1 MKKLYTLFIAGS
13 FMLSNNVFAQCESS
27 TSLLVDLQ
35 MENTNADSSAYNQ
48 PVLNYGSPTFTTDR
62 HGNATG
68 ALNTTSGTIFLSNDQ
83 SGNFKCQFPFTFSTW
98 IKSNALGARNPI
110 FMNEDHGSA
119 YSGVWINLLQTGE
132 VIASIGNGGVPG
144 SASRKS
150 ATTTTQL
157 VAGTWYHIAVVFN
170 SLSDIDIYVN
180 GAPQTVTYSGAGDAL
195 YYYMVS
201 GTAGKIGSGVN
212 GSGTNAYFNGAI
224 DDLRFWNVAL
234 VDIQV
239 QALYNSHYDFISA
252 ETLSICNDNEFT
264 NVYAPN
270 EQCDYNWSNGATS
283 SVNALYGGV
292 LGEGEHIIYASVYD
306 NNNILYTDSVIV
318 TVSACTGVDDNTDL
332 ESLSVYPNPS
342 SGTVTIKTATPGYFT
357 LSTVLGEQL
366 MNIQIQNKH
375 TLNME
380 QFAPGI
386 YFITELN
393 SGKTLRLLM
402 E

>member
-13 FMLSNNVFAQCESS
+13 LMFANNAFSQCGSA
-27 TSLLVDLQ
+27 TSLLVDMKMQ
-35 MENTNADSSAYNQ
+35 NTNADSSSYNQ
-48 PVLNYGSPTFTTDR
+48 QVLDYGSPTFTEDR
-62 HGNATG
+62 HGNASG
-68 ALNTTSGTIFLSNDQ
+68 ALNTTNGTIFLSNDQ
-83 SGNFKCQFPFTFSTW
+83 SGNFKCQFPFTFSAW
-98 IKSNALGARNPI
+98 IKSNGLLARNPI

-119 YSGVWINLLQTGE
+119 YSGAWINLLQTGE
-132 VIASIGNGGVPG
+132 VIASIGNGGIPG
-144 SASRKS
+144 AASRKS
-150 ATTTTQL
+150 AATTTQL

-170 SLSDIDIYVN
+170 SLNDIDIYIN
-180 GAPQTVTYSGAGDAL
+180 GAPQTVTYSGNGDAL

-234 VDIQV
+234 NDIQIET
-239 QALYNSHYDFISA
+239 LYDSHYDFISV

-270 EQCDYNWSNGATS
+270 EQCAYSWSNGGTS
-283 SVNALYGGV
+283 SVNAIYGGV
-292 LGEGEHIIYASVYD
+292 LGEGEHTIYANVYD
-306 NNNILYTDSVIV
+306 NNNILFTDSVVV
-318 TVSACTGVDDNTDL
+318 TVSACTGVDENASP
-332 ESLSVYPNPS
+332 EKLSVYPNPTS
-342 SGTVTIKTATPGYFT
+342 NNVTIETATPGYFT

-366 MNIQIQNKH
+366 INFKVQNKQI
-375 TLNME
+375 LSME
-380 QFAPGI
+380 HFAPGI

-393 SGKTLRLLM
+393 SGKTLRLLI

>member
-1 MKKLYTLFIAGS
+1 MKKLYTLFIAGT
-13 FMLSNNVFAQCESS
+13 MLFANNAFAQCENA
-27 TSLLVDLQ
+27 TSLLVDLK
-35 MENTNADSSAYNQ
+35 MENTNADSSSYNQ
-48 PVLNYGSPTFTTDR
+48 AVLNYGSPTFTADR

-83 SGNFKCQFPFTFSTW
+83 TGNFKCQFPFTFSAW

-110 FMNEDHGSA
+110 FMNEDHGSS
-119 YSGVWINLLQTGE
+119 YSGVWVNLLQTGE
-132 VIASIGNGGVPG
+132 VIASIGNGGLPG
-144 SASRKS
+144 PTSRVS
-150 ATTTTQL
+150 ATTATQL

-170 SLSDIDIYVN
+170 SLTDMDIYIN
-180 GAPQTVTYSGAGDAL
+180 GAPQSVTYTGSGNAL
-195 YYYMVS
+195 YYFMVS

-234 VDIQV
+234 NNV
-239 QALYNSHYDFISA
+239 QIETLYDSHYDFISV

-270 EQCDYNWSNGATS
+270 EQCDYNWSNGGTS
-283 SVNALYGGV
+283 SANSIYGGV
-292 LGEGEHIIYASVYD
+292 LGEGEHTVYASVYD
-306 NNNILYTDSVIV
+306 DNNILFTDSVVV
-318 TVSACTGVDDNTDL
+318 TVSACTGVDENENT
-332 ESLSVYPNPS
+332 ETLSVYPNPTS
-342 SGTVTIKTATPGYFT
+342 NNVNIETTTPGYFT

-366 MNIQIQNKH
+366 MNIPVQNKQ

-393 SGKTLRLLM
+393 SGKTLRLLI